1 MLTATAQQ
9 TIGPYWHLIEHPEW
23 ADLTRFG
30 AAGERVV
37 LEGSVRDGDGA
48 PVADA
53 AVELFQASPPPSE
66 TFPGLGRSRVDAE
79 GRFRFITLKPG
90 PVQGRGNAWQ
100 APHFALILHAR
111 GILRPLFTRCYFE
124 GDPRN
129 ETDPLLASLPAERR
143 RTLIAKPAGEGV
155 WRLDIRLQGA
165 DETVFL
171 AL

>member
-1 MLTATAQQ
+1 MPIATAQQ

-30 AAGERVV
+30 AEGERIT
-37 LEGSVRDGDGA
+37 LEGRVLDGDGA

-53 AVELFQASPPPSE
+53 AVEIFQADPAPSAS
-66 TFPGLGRSRVDAE
+66 FPGLGRARVDAE
-79 GRFRFITLKPG
+79 GRFRFVTIKPG

-100 APHFALILHAR
+100 APHVAIIIHAR
-111 GILRPLFTRCYFE
+111 GILRPLFTRLYFQD
-124 GDPRN
+124 DPRN
-129 ETDPLLASLPAERR
+129 ETDPLLASLPPERR
-143 RTLIAKPAGEGV
+143 RTLIAAPAGAGR
-155 WRLDIRLQGA
+155 WQFDIRLQGA

>member
-1 MLTATAQQ
+1 MPIATAQQ

-30 AAGERVV
+30 AAGERIT
-37 LEGSVRDGDGA
+37 LEGRVLDGDGE
-48 PVADA
+48 PVADG
-53 AVELFQASPPPSE
+53 AVEIFQADPPPSP
-66 TFPGLGRSRVDAE
+66 TFPGIGRARVDAE
-79 GRFRFITLKPG
+79 GWFRFITLKPG
-90 PVQGRGNAWQ
+90 PVRGRGNAWQ
-100 APHFALILHAR
+100 APHLGLILHAR
-111 GILRPLFTRCYFE
+111 GILRPLFSRLYFA

-129 ETDPLLASLPAERR
+129 ETDPLLSSLPAERR
-143 RTLIAKPAGEGV
+143 RTLIASPAGEGR